1 MSKETETEQ
10 TASDG
15 RSLED
20 RLDEYFAQ
28 FETEEEDDGAE
39 AEEEAAEEFEPDAD
53 PSAEDDAPESEDAEE
68 EQDAEEEEANATD
81 TATDDDAEPEGEEPE
96 EEATDASGTAE
107 KANPADAEAEAVQR
121 GILEALHKA
130 CPETAEGIQHLS
142 DLSDPPLYLRLLRAG
157 FGAGEAYTV
166 MCKVSETKTAP
177 ASEEKETA
185 PAPAEQKNPTESVPL
200 RSTKTHVRS
209 SAPQKSTARDAG
221 MTRSELREAR
231 DLFPGM
237 TDRELNDLYRKVA
250 K

>member
-1 MSKETETEQ
+1 MNNETETEQ

-39 AEEEAAEEFEPDAD
+39 AAEEAAEAREPDAD
-53 PSAEDDAPESEDAEE
+53 PSVEDDAPESEDAEE
-68 EQDAEEEEANATD
+68 EEADETD
-81 TATDDDAEPEGEEPE
+81 TATDDDAEPEGGEPE
-96 EEATDASGTAE
+96 EEATDATGTAE

-130 CPETAEGIQHLS
+130 CPETAEGIHHLS

-166 MCKVSETKTAP
+166 MCKMSETQPAP

-185 PAPAEQKNPTESVPL
+185 TAPAEQKNPPESVPL
-200 RSTKTHVRS
+200 RGTKTHVRS